1 MSNPRTWVREVRERY
16 KLTQVELAER
26 LGRRSNYI
34 SMIERGDYIPSQAF
48 LNHLDLLDR
57 SLAARDYIATLRQS
71 QPSLSAECLAALEA
85 LERILTV
92 ETVSETRGIIKAPSE
107 DDPPPPASIVVHPIG
122 LSC

>member
-1 MSNPRTWVREVRERY
+1 MINPRKWVREVRERY

-57 SLAARDYIATLRQS
+57 SLAARDHIAALRHS
-71 QPSLSAECLAALEA
+71 QPPPSAECLAALEA

-92 ETVSETRGIIKAPSE
+92 EPEYRNRAIIKESPE
-107 DDPPPPASIVVHPIG
+107 DDPPPLATIVVHPIG

>member
-1 MSNPRTWVREVRERY
+1 MRERY

-57 SLAARDYIATLRQS
+57 SFAARDHIAALRHS
-71 QPSLSAECLAALEA
+71 QPPPSAECLAALEA

-92 ETVSETRGIIKAPSE
+92 EPEYRKRGIIKESTE

>member
-92 ETVSETRGIIKAPSE
+92 EPDYRKRGIIRKPSE
-107 DDPPPPASIVVHPIG
+107 DDPPPLATIVVHPIE
-122 LSC
+122 LAC